1 MVTFQQSYLE
11 VTNAVMMIIDRCS
24 VVILS
29 ATYLQLIL
37 GNHNVNKASE
47 LLLGYPCHH
56 DTSFTTYLKLSSVLL
71 NYYFEEVM

>member
-47 LLLGYPCHH
+47 L
-56 DTSFTTYLKLSSVLL
+56 
-71 NYYFEEVM
+71 